1 LNSTIHLALTRAQ
14 SRSDSITVRSNVVA
28 ACFLIATLVVSG
40 CGGNDASWDRVD
52 DASWDEVVSAARG
65 TRVYMKMWTGDSFIN
80 RYMKG
85 YVTRELR
92 ERYDIDLNVV
102 SGQGSQIVTSLMTE
116 LEAGAATS
124 ASDLV
129 WINGETFYQLRQLD
143 ALYGPFVDRLPNSTY
158 VDFGNR
164 FIGRDFQQDID
175 GYESPWGNVQFVMIY
190 DSARVASPPTNRVE
204 LARWV
209 RGHPGRFTFDSSFTG
224 MTFLKGLLIAFA
236 GGPGEL
242 SGPFN
247 EGAYTRASEKLW
259 TYLESLR
266 PYFWKHGETYPS
278 SVARLHQL
286 FLNGEVDFSMSNNDA
301 EVENKVL
308 QGLFPSTVRA
318 YIMDEGSIQ
327 NSHYVGIP
335 RLSGNK
341 AGALVVANFLL
352 SSDAQ
357 LKKSDP
363 SVWGDGTVLD
373 LSSLPDT
380 MQSAFR
386 AVRSEIRQKRPDGDR
401 GIRTDTNALEELDA
415 TYMIRLFDDFRVRM
429 VER

>member
-1 LNSTIHLALTRAQ
+1 MGA
-14 SRSDSITVRSNVVA
+14 
-28 ACFLIATLVVSG
+28 FLLVLLVFG
-40 CGGNDASWDRVD
+40 CGRREAPGDGVDGASWK
-52 DASWDEVVSAARG
+52 EIESAARG
-65 TRVYMKMWTGDSFIN
+65 TRVYMMMWMGDTFIN
-80 RYMKG
+80 RFMKG
-85 YVTRELR
+85 YVKEELR
-92 ERYDIDLNVV
+92 ETYDIDLEVI

-116 LEAGAATS
+116 LEAGSATS

-143 ALYGPFVDRLPNSTY
+143 ALYGPFADELPNSAY
-158 VDFGNR
+158 VDFSNR
-164 FIGRDFQQDID
+164 FIGRDFQQTID

-190 DSARVASPPTNRVE
+190 DSLRVVSPPANRIE

-209 RGHPGRFTFDSSFTG
+209 KRHPGRFTFDSSFTG
-224 MTFLKGLLIAFA
+224 MTFLKGLLISFA
-236 GGPGEL
+236 GGPDEL
-242 SGPFN
+242 SGPFD
-247 EGAYTRASEKLW
+247 EDAYSRASGKLW
-259 TYLESLR
+259 RYLEELR
-266 PYFWKHGETYPS
+266 PYFWKQGETYPS

-286 FLNGEVDFSMSNNDA
+286 FLNGEIDFSMSNNDA
-301 EVENKVL
+301 EAENKVL

-352 SSDAQ
+352 SFEAQ

-373 LSSLPDT
+373 MDLLTDSMRL
-380 MQSAFR
+380 AFKD
-386 AVRSEIRQKRPDGDR
+386 VRSGGRASQS
-401 GIRTDTNALEELDA
+401 GIRDVTRSPNALEELDA
-415 TYMIRLFDDFRVRM
+415 TYMIRLYDDFRVRM